1 MSLWIKNPEK
11 IDLEKNS
18 AQILQYFPPPVYS
31 YCLRSQ
37 HSVLN
42 YTLYVR
48 LQFYENEFNS
58 LQNLLLFLF
67 VIKEINKIFT
77 LDFIL
82 FAMLKSTV

>member
-58 LQNLLLFLF
+58 FKKF
-67 VIKEINKIFT
+67 TPFPICDKRNK
-77 LDFIL
+77 
-82 FAMLKSTV
+82 